1 MLHDY
6 VRSAGIAGHITEE
19 LLNRFETTSRR
30 ADPDD
35 MKVAAFQT
43 SFFDAW
49 WIASFRTV
57 FGSGGWNVFAHR
69 SLQCVELLLL
79 LFKSHLARYE
89 CELFRR
95 SSSSCSISFV
105 F

>member
-69 SLQCVELLLL
+69 SLQCVELLLCE
-79 LFKSHLARYE
+79 SNRTRYE
-89 CELFRR
+89 REVVRR

>member
-69 SLQCVELLLL
+69 SLQCVELLLCE
-79 LFKSHLARYE
+79 SNRARYE
-89 CELFRR
+89 REVVRR

>member
-49 WIASFRTV
+49 
-57 FGSGGWNVFAHR
+57 
-69 SLQCVELLLL
+69 
-79 LFKSHLARYE
+79 
-89 CELFRR
+89 
-95 SSSSCSISFV
+95 
-105 F
+105 